1 MSHETDITPIVQE
14 IARALNMQIPHP
26 DDEFYKTA
34 PVKFHIPLSACNGD
48 VYKAEIPNDRQF
60 EPSDFRSFTSSPY
73 APQAGRYQFHAG
85 IKPGSIAVPLGQ
97 GDLHEPH
104 LNFLRA
110 IGYSKD
116 TGRSSLL
123 DEIPE
128 FSGHRIV
135 GPHGM
140 GGWLDSGQTFVD
152 PHITI
157 EVPRHHAEAV
167 AKQLGYVTQQQ
178 AIGGSLPV
186 GRGGNAL
193 AISGQFP
200 SRLTRPW
207 SGPHNNLGSLTTKDT
222 YDLANEIIQHGG
234 GFSPDINP
242 TTGVASALLY
252 PGDTL
257 PVRLSQLGSLAKPH
271 YGVPREEIDSVLDRA
286 RKIQDILRAR
296 GAEKFR
302 VHALR
307 TSYLNSDK
315 ELPEGANP
323 AWQRLRDLYDEHV
336 MKPITQSMQASAQS
350 QQPVA
355 PPQPTQPTP

>member
-14 IARALNMQIPHP
+14 IARVLNMQIPHP

-34 PVKFHIPLSACNGD
+34 PAKFHIPLSACSGD
-48 VYKAEIPNDRQF
+48 VYKASIPNDRQF
-60 EPSDFRSFTSSPY
+60 EPSDFRLFTSSPE
-73 APQAGRYQFHAG
+73 APLYGRYQFHAG

-97 GDLHEPH
+97 QDLAGPH
-104 LNFLRA
+104 FDFLRA
-110 IGYSKD
+110 IGHSKS
-116 TGRSSLL
+116 TEESSLL
-123 DEIPE
+123 SQIPE
-128 FSGHRIV
+128 FRGHRIV

-140 GGWLDSGQTFVD
+140 GGWLENGQNFVD

-157 EVPRHHAEAV
+157 EVPRANAESI
-167 AKQLGYVTQQQ
+167 AKRMGYVTRQQ
-178 AIGGSLPV
+178 AMGGSLPV

-193 AISGQFP
+193 VISADFGPRSMFH
-200 SRLTRPW
+200 RGGLT
-207 SGPHNNLGSLTTKDT
+207 GKDT
-222 YDLANEIIQHGG
+222 YDMANEIIQHGG

-242 TTGVASALLY
+242 KTGVASAILY

-257 PVRLSQLGSLAKPH
+257 PVRLSQLGSLLKPH
-271 YGVPREEIDSVLDRA
+271 YNVPREDIESVLDRA
-286 RKIQDILRAR
+286 RKIQDILKAR
-296 GAEKFR
+296 GGRDFR

-307 TSYLNSDK
+307 TSYLSSDK
-315 ELPEGANP
+315 ELPEGAHP

-350 QQPVA
+350 QQSVA